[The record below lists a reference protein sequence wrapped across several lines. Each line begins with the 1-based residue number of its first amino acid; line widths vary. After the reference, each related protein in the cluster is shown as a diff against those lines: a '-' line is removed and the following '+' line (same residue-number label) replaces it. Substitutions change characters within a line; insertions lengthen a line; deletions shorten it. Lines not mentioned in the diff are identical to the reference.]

1 MKTVTMRVSDDV
13 YRMIKLAADGQNRN
27 ISNFIEFATTQ
38 YLTSSEY
45 IDDKEMEEILRDEKL
60 RKSLKKGLEE
70 VKKQEYKIV

>member
-13 YRMIKLAADGQNRN
+13 YHMIKLAANGQNRN

-45 IDDKEMEEILRDEKL
+45 INDEEMEEILKDEKL
-60 RKSLKKGLEE
+60 KKSLKKGLEE